1 MAVIWCPQCKL
12 PLTEE
17 EARPG
22 ACPVCQAVLPGAS
35 PQPVRVAPTT
45 APAVEGS
52 SNIVL
57 WFTIAGLS
65 VCALGLVLWF
75 SGRAAQQPT
84 EVQTAEVNVP
94 ARPPSE
100 PRNEAVSTERKPEP
114 EVLQVAPEEVKPLE
128 PKPSDPKKEDPKP
141 AEPKKPEEPKPIV
154 KKPEEPRP
162 VVNPQ
167 RRLALRLL
175 DNDAIKI
182 DGDLDDWKDI
192 PPVVL
197 TAVERG
203 KSPKK
208 VLAVPRGQ
216 KAYFAYCPKGIL
228 IAVDVFDSSGELEN
242 QPRPEKGMWPFWDND
257 AVEVYID
264 TLNLRPRERGD
275 SSVHQ
280 FFAFPFGTPNDE
292 GIGGYESKIIKNKAG
307 RTEWTIV
314 PHANTGEGAMLRA
327 GKHTPA
333 GWTLELLIP
342 KAALRHADFKPG
354 TTIGFELQID
364 TGTNVYGF
372 WLNDDP
378 RVHVSTSP
386 HLWGEAVLG
395 GEKPDKLPQGR
406 E

>member
-1 MAVIWCPQCKL
+1 MAVVWCPQCKL

-22 ACPVCQAVLPGAS
+22 ACPVCRVALPGVLPPTS
-35 PQPVRVAPTT
+35 LVARPT
-45 APAVEGS
+45 APAEEES
-52 SNIVL
+52 SNAVL
-57 WFTIAGLS
+57 WFAIAGLS
-65 VCALGLVLWF
+65 ICALGLILWF
-75 SGRAAQQPT
+75 SGRAAQQPA
-84 EVQTAEVNVP
+84 EVQTAEASVP

-100 PRNEAVSTERKPEP
+100 RRTETVPTERKPEP
-114 EVLQVAPEEVKPLE
+114 EVLQVAPEEVKPAK
-128 PKPSDPKKEDPKP
+128 PKPSNAKKEDPKP
-141 AEPKKPEEPKPIV
+141 VEPKKPGEPKPIV
-154 KKPEEPRP
+154 KKPEDPKP
-162 VVNPQ
+162 AVNP
-167 RRLALRLL
+167 RMMALRLL

-182 DGDLDDWKDI
+182 DGDLADWKDI

-208 VLAVPRGQ
+208 VVAVPRGQ
-216 KAYFAYCPKGIL
+216 KAYIAYCTKGIL

-242 QPRPEKGMWPFWDND
+242 QPKPQMGMWPFWDND

-264 TLNLRPRERGD
+264 TLNLRPRERGE

-280 FFAFPFGTPNDE
+280 FFAFPFGMPNDE
-292 GIGGYESKIIKNKAG
+292 GIGGYESKIVKNKAG
-307 RTEWTIV
+307 RIDWSIV

-342 KAALRHADFKPG
+342 KAALRHAEFKAG

-395 GEKPDKLPQGR
+395 GARPPQGR